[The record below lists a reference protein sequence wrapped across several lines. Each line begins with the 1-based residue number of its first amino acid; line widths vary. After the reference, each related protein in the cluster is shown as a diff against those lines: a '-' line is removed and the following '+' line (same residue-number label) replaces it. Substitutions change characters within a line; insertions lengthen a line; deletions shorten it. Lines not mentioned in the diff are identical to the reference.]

1 MFFDGNVKN
10 TPIPKSTDPH
20 YKILIVL
27 RYFLVLSSYV
37 EKIIEPIIPE
47 IIKQPATIEVCKGG
61 Y

>member
-1 MFFDGNVKN
+1 MFFEGNVKK
-10 TPIPKSTDPH
+10 TPIPKSTDPN
-20 YKILIVL
+20 YRILTVW

-37 EKIIEPIIPE
+37 EKMIEPIIPQ